1 MIRFLILSGYFEL
14 MMYLQVSGKLDQYI
28 NVHYRYLA
36 ILSMILSALLALV
49 QLYIWV
55 KSDSVKGKKQVDE
68 EVHHHHDHDH
78 DHGLT
83 KPSQRVIAYVLLALP
98 VIVGTLF
105 PTVSLDTTIVE
116 AKGFNFPI
124 SKESV
129 GDPEMQ
135 TQYLKP
141 DTSIYFNKSD
151 YLDQMKKLKEKYDDK
166 QLIKIT
172 DENYLEVMELIY
184 NYPSEF
190 IGKKISYEGFVYKT
204 PDGEKEDNFLFRF
217 GIIHCVADSGVF
229 GLLTHMPE
237 GTNVK
242 NDEWYKVE
250 GTIQSDYYEPF
261 KRDIPVVEVNTLT
274 KIEAPKNQYV
284 YRSF

>member
-1 MIRFLILSGYFEL
+1 MLRFLILSGYFEL

-49 QLYIWV
+49 QLYLWV
-55 KSDSVKGKKQVDE
+55 KNGKAE
-68 EVHHHHDHDH
+68 EKAYEHDH
-78 DHGLT
+78 DHGHGLS
-83 KPSQRVIAYVLLALP
+83 KPYQRGIAYVLLALP

-151 YLDQMKKLKEKYDDK
+151 YLDQMNELKEKYGDK
-166 QLIKIT
+166 QTIKIT

-190 IGKKISYEGFVYKT
+190 IGKKISYEGFVYQT
-204 PDGEKEDNFLFRF
+204 PNDSNTDIFLFRF

-237 GTNVK
+237 GVTVK
-242 NDEWYKVE
+242 NDEWYKIE
-250 GTIQSDYYEPF
+250 GTIQSDYYQPF
-261 KRDIPVVEVNTLT
+261 KREIPSVVVTNAEKVS
-274 KIEAPKNQYV
+274 APKNQYV

>member
-1 MIRFLILSGYFEL
+1 MLRFLILSGYFEL

-49 QLYIWV
+49 QLYLWV
-55 KSDSVKGKKQVDE
+55 KNGKAE
-68 EVHHHHDHDH
+68 EETHEHDHDH
-78 DHGLT
+78 DHGLS
-83 KPSQRVIAYVLLALP
+83 KPYQRGIAYVLLALP

-116 AKGFNFPI
+116 AKGFNFPV

-151 YLDQMKKLKEKYDDK
+151 YLDQMNELKEKYGDK
-166 QLIKIT
+166 QTIEIT

-190 IGKKISYEGFVYKT
+190 IGKKISYEGFVYQT
-204 PDGEKEDNFLFRF
+204 PNDSNADIFLFRF

-237 GTNVK
+237 GVTVK
-242 NDEWYKVE
+242 NDEWYKIE
-250 GTIQSDYYEPF
+250 GTIQSDYYQPF
-261 KRDIPVVEVNTLT
+261 KREIPSVVVTNAEKVS
-274 KIEAPKNQYV
+274 APKNQYV

>member
-1 MIRFLILSGYFEL
+1 MLRFLILSGYFEL

-49 QLYIWV
+49 QLYLWV
-55 KSDSVKGKKQVDE
+55 KNGKAE
-68 EVHHHHDHDH
+68 EETHEHDHDHDHDH
-78 DHGLT
+78 DHGLS
-83 KPSQRVIAYVLLALP
+83 KPYQRGIAYVLLALP

-116 AKGFNFPI
+116 AKGFNFPV

-151 YLDQMKKLKEKYDDK
+151 YLDQMSELKEKYRDK
-166 QLIKIT
+166 QTIEII

-190 IGKKISYEGFVYKT
+190 IGKKISYEGFVYQT
-204 PDGEKEDNFLFRF
+204 PNDSNADVFLFRF

-237 GTNVK
+237 GVTVK
-242 NDEWYKVE
+242 NDEWYKIE
-250 GTIQSDYYEPF
+250 GTIQSDYYQPF
-261 KRDIPVVEVNTLT
+261 KREIPSVVVTNAEKVA
-274 KIEAPKNQYV
+274 APKNQYV

>member
-172 DENYLEVMELIY
+172 DENYLAVMELIY

>member
-1 MIRFLILSGYFEL
+1 MLRFLILSGYFEL

-49 QLYIWV
+49 QLYLWV
-55 KSDSVKGKKQVDE
+55 KNGKAE
-68 EVHHHHDHDH
+68 EETHKHDHDH
-78 DHGLT
+78 DHGLS
-83 KPSQRVIAYVLLALP
+83 KPYQRGIAYVLLALP

-116 AKGFNFPI
+116 AKGFNFPV

-151 YLDQMKKLKEKYDDK
+151 YLDQMNELKEKYGDK
-166 QLIKIT
+166 QTIEIT

-190 IGKKISYEGFVYKT
+190 IGKKISYEGFVYQT
-204 PDGEKEDNFLFRF
+204 PNDSNTDIFLFRF

-237 GTNVK
+237 GVTVK
-242 NDEWYKVE
+242 NDEWYKIE
-250 GTIQSDYYEPF
+250 GTIQSDYYQPF
-261 KRDIPVVEVNTLT
+261 KREIPSVVVTNAEKVS
-274 KIEAPKNQYV
+274 APKNQYV

>member
-1 MIRFLILSGYFEL
+1 MLRFLILSGYFEL

-36 ILSMILSALLALV
+36 ILLMILSALLALV
-49 QLYIWV
+49 QLYLWV
-55 KSDSVKGKKQVDE
+55 KNGKAE
-68 EVHHHHDHDH
+68 EETHEHDHDH
-78 DHGLT
+78 DHGLS
-83 KPSQRVIAYVLLALP
+83 KPYQRGIAYVLLALP

-116 AKGFNFPI
+116 AKGFNFPV

-151 YLDQMKKLKEKYDDK
+151 YLDQMSELKEKYGDK
-166 QLIKIT
+166 QTIEIT

-190 IGKKISYEGFVYKT
+190 IGKKISYEGFVYQT
-204 PDGEKEDNFLFRF
+204 PNDSNADVFLFRF

-237 GTNVK
+237 GVTVK
-242 NDEWYKVE
+242 NDEWYKIE
-250 GTIQSDYYEPF
+250 GTIQSDYYQPF
-261 KRDIPVVEVNTLT
+261 KREIPSVVVTNAEKVA
-274 KIEAPKNQYV
+274 APKNQYV

>member
-55 KSDSVKGKKQVDE
+55 KSDSVKGKKQGNDE
-68 EVHHHHDHDH
+68 GHHHHNHDH

-204 PDGEKEDNFLFRF
+204 SDGEKEDNFLFRF

-242 NDEWYKVE
+242 NNEWYKVE